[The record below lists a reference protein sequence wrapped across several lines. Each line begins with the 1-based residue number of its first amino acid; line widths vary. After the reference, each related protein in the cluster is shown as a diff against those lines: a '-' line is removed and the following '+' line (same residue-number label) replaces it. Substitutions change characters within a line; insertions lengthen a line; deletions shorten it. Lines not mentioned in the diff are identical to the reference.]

1 MAAVGPNYQT
11 VSGKSEWG
19 NFWELEIKERFIIH
33 IERRVWFSRRK
44 SEIIYHRTIAQ
55 NPTKLPLTRGAFSG
69 GSRRENPMASP
80 QPLKGRKHP
89 PVWMQRSCGYTGE
102 FTGGRLYDSAH
113 DYLWL
118 FESEPPKARVAYQR
132 RSRRSSEGWS
142 SVKARVLV
150 ADKPTRRGALGS
162 FLSACLPPFFLIHT
176 HSLSR
181 TNTPTHTLDV
191 PPAYLSE
198 EREPPSPTA
207 QSFSAFFPSLYLLA
221 VIYLGDGIRAAPN
234 ANML

>member
-1 MAAVGPNYQT
+1 
-11 VSGKSEWG
+11 
-19 NFWELEIKERFIIH
+19 
-33 IERRVWFSRRK
+33 
-44 SEIIYHRTIAQ
+44 
-55 NPTKLPLTRGAFSG
+55 
-69 GSRRENPMASP
+69 
-80 QPLKGRKHP
+80 
-89 PVWMQRSCGYTGE
+89 MQRSCGYTGE

-181 TNTPTHTLDV
+181 TNTPTHTHSMF
-191 PPAYLSE
+191 PPLISPRNE
-198 EREPPSPTA
+198 SPPLQPHNRFLPFSPLFISS
-207 QSFSAFFPSLYLLA
+207 QSFIWEMESEQLPTLTCCSS
-221 VIYLGDGIRAAPN
+221 GDVYI
-234 ANML
+234 

>member
-1 MAAVGPNYQT
+1 
-11 VSGKSEWG
+11 
-19 NFWELEIKERFIIH
+19 
-33 IERRVWFSRRK
+33 
-44 SEIIYHRTIAQ
+44 
-55 NPTKLPLTRGAFSG
+55 
-69 GSRRENPMASP
+69 
-80 QPLKGRKHP
+80 
-89 PVWMQRSCGYTGE
+89 MQRSCGYTGE

-162 FLSACLPPFFLIHT
+162 FLSACLPPFFLIRT